1 MLYVPFTDAWKTNFS
16 ISTPQKKKLP
26 FHFHYT
32 LFFRHHWTMNYIQK
46 KKKMKWG
53 LNVQFMLLARLL
65 PFTIQCPPS
74 RESKLRK
81 LKNLCV
87 CLNYVSLSLYALLNH
102 SFIIPGFYGWK
113 WGKIHKNKLNTKKK
127 YCIKIIFILLF
138 LMSFFNVNIEFTSNS
153 QFAIL

>member
-1 MLYVPFTDAWKTNFS
+1 MYTCCMSLFLMHEKP
-16 ISTPQKKKLP
+16 ISAFQPHKKKTSFSFPL
-26 FHFHYT
+26 YT
-32 LFFRHHWTMNYIQK
+32 FFSPSLDYELHTEE
-46 KKKMKWG
+46 KKMKWG

-81 LKNLCV
+81 LKNLYV

-113 WGKIHKNKLNTKKK
+113 WGKIHKNKLNTKKS
-127 YCIKIIFILLF
+127 I
-138 LMSFFNVNIEFTSNS
+138 
-153 QFAIL
+153 A